1 MRNNGEYELLKRH
14 YDHVKIK
21 NGSCYQNINGVKTWI
36 DLTYARER
44 YLKEL
49 DELKGEEEEREL

>member
-14 YDHVKIK
+14 YDDVEIK
-21 NGSCYQNINGVKTWI
+21 NGAVTELSMESTHGLT
-36 DLTYARER
+36 TYATER

-49 DELKGEEEEREL
+49 DEVKGENDESKL

>member
-1 MRNNGEYELLKRH
+1 MRNNGEYELFKRH

-21 NGSCYQNINGVKTWI
+21 NGGCYRSINGVKTCV

-49 DELKGEEEEREL
+49 DELKGEEEESEP